1 MRADE
6 HMRTQARVCAID
18 AVGQVDLEFHPT
30 RGCRGCEGACHWFRP
45 SNGSRLT
52 LAAGTEYEV
61 GQRVLVELPARYV
74 LYGSAL
80 LHGLP
85 WLLLLVGASLGALWG
100 GSDLSCLGGAA
111 AGLALA
117 AAVVGR
123 LQPRLRSAT
132 VDRLCVLPHQ

>member
-1 MRADE
+1 MRSDE
-6 HMRTQARVCAID
+6 QMRTQARVCAID
-18 AVGQVDLEFHPT
+18 AAGQVNLEFHPI
-30 RGCRGCEGACHWFRP
+30 RGCRGCEGACNWFRQ
-45 SNGSRLT
+45 SNGSRLS
-52 LAAGTEYEV
+52 LAAEADYEV
-61 GQRVLVELPARYV
+61 GQHVLVELPARYI

-85 WLLLLVGASLGALWG
+85 WLLLLAGASVGALLG

-117 AAVVGR
+117 VAVVGR

-132 VDRLCVLPHQ
+132 EDHLCVVPHR